1 MKAIK
6 PLINTLFGQQ
16 ENWKVQLLQ
25 HWPTIIGSLNA
36 KVVLEKIEQDCLVL
50 GVTDACWLQ
59 ELYML
64 SPVLRQAINK
74 KLDVPRIKTLRFKR
88 VGNKKKGTRT
98 QQQPLR
104 AALHSEGPL
113 SKKEEQAL
121 AHIKDPE
128 LQSAIKKFLF
138 RCQQE
143 VNDEANIHSTSD
155 DL

>member
-1 MKAIK
+1 MKAMK
-6 PLINTLFGQQ
+6 PLIKTLFGQQ
-16 ENWKVQLLQ
+16 ENWKIQLLQ

-64 SPVLRQAINK
+64 SPILRQAINK
-74 KLDVPRIKTLRFKR
+74 KLDAPRIKTLRFKR
-88 VGNKKKGTRT
+88 IGKKKETRT
-98 QQQPLR
+98 QQQPR
-104 AALHSEGPL
+104 RTVLHTEGTL
-113 SKKEEQAL
+113 SKKEEEAL

-143 VNDEANIHSTSD
+143 VNDEADIHSTSD